1 MPAPAQAL
9 PGKLPGGPAGS
20 TDAALRRRD
29 QGFVDALWEFFA
41 SLRLTIPLMF
51 LLAAACT
58 LGTFANPEN
67 RPFSEIQQ
75 AVGHQAWFPIYL
87 FFELNDLFHS
97 WWFLLLLVL
106 LVMNLA
112 ACTIERLPRI
122 FKIAL
127 RPDKV
132 LSDRLLKGIRH
143 SERIRMRGKPADP
156 AHAVGLVAGALRAR
170 GFKPEVFRAEAVG
183 LPHDGAV
190 YLFAERG
197 RFSRFGVWVVH
208 LSLFTILG
216 GALVGRLLGKEG
228 IINVPMGGGTFDYI
242 FMKTADGL
250 PYREPLGFTVR
261 VDDFRLKRYV
271 NGNPRSFESDL
282 TVLENANTPRQKE
295 VLKQM
300 IYVGE
305 PLQYHGWTIYQA
317 SYQAAP
323 ERDRVKLVVKN
334 LRTGAREIAQ
344 LAHDGKVEEA
354 DGVSFQVINYTATYN
369 DLGPAIQVVR
379 REGQKESTFW
389 VFERYPDLDADNRGD
404 RYGLAFEGLVPFYF
418 TGLQVARDPGYPFWL
433 AGCCILFVGL
443 GIAFYTSH
451 RRLWARASP
460 SGELVVAGVA
470 HKNQGA
476 FEQVFRE
483 LTAAVRSAG

>member
-1 MPAPAQAL
+1 MPSSTSAL
-9 PGKLPGGPAGS
+9 PGAQDIARQRGEQGS
-20 TDAALRRRD
+20 
-29 QGFVDALWEFFA
+29 VDSFWEFFA

-67 RPFSEIQQ
+67 HPLGEIKE
-75 AVGHQAWFPIYL
+75 AIGHHAWFPIYM

-106 LVMNLA
+106 LVLNLA

-132 LSDRLLKGIRH
+132 LSEKLLRGIKH
-143 SERIRMRGKPADP
+143 SERIRVRGPNTDP
-156 AHAVGLVAGALRAR
+156 GRAIGLVAGILRAR
-170 GFKPEVFRAEAVG
+170 GYHPEVFRDSQDEDSVF
-183 LPHDGAV
+183 
-190 YLFAERG
+190 LFAEKG
-197 RFSRFGVWVVH
+197 RYSRFGVWIVH

-228 IINVPMGGGTFDYI
+228 IVNVPMDGGTFDYI

-250 PYREPLGFTVR
+250 PYKEPLGFTVR
-261 VDDFRLKRYV
+261 VDDFRLKKYL

-282 TVLENANTPRQKE
+282 TVLQNPGTPLQADGR
-295 VLKQM
+295 KQT

-305 PLQYHGWTIYQA
+305 PLEYQGWTIYQA

-323 ERDRVKLVVKN
+323 EKDRVKLVIKDLHSGKSDTVR
-334 LRTGAREIAQ
+334 LPR
-344 LAHDGKVEEA
+344 DGQVEQA
-354 DGVSFQVINYTATYN
+354 DGVSFQVVNYTSNFN
-369 DLGPAIQVVR
+369 DLGPAVQIVR
-379 REGQKESTFW
+379 REGKRETTFW
-389 VFERYPDLDADNRGD
+389 VFERYPDFDTDNRGD
-404 RYGLAFEGLVPFYF
+404 RYGLALAGLVPFFYS
-418 TGLQVARDPGYPFWL
+418 GLQVAKDPGYPFWL
-433 AGCCILFVGL
+433 TGCCILFCGL

-451 RRLWARASP
+451 RRIWARAGP
-460 SGELVVAGVA
+460 KGELVLAGVA
-470 HKNQGA
+470 HKNQQA
-476 FEQVFRE
+476 FESLFKDI
-483 LTAAVRSAG
+483 AAAARSAA